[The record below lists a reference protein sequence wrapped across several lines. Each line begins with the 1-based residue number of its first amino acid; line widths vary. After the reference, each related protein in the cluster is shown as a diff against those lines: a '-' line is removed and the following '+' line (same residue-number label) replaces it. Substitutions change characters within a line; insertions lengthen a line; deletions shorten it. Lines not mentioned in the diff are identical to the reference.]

1 MRAEQTSFLFGANA
15 PFIEELYARYL
26 DDPNAVD
33 SEWRVFFGALDEEKS
48 AVLAETR
55 GASWAPNG
63 ARVIGAADLDA
74 LPAAAN
80 KNTKGKTAEERR
92 PTEGAAA
99 IGQPLV
105 GKRDGDLHA
114 AAQDTARALMLIRAY
129 RIRGHLEAEL
139 DPLGLV
145 RQAPHREL
153 DPATYGF
160 VEADWDRNILIFGAL
175 ALGES
180 ATLRQIMDRL
190 RKTYCGK
197 IGVEFMHISDPDQK
211 AWIQE
216 RIEAI
221 ENRTDFST
229 EGRKAILERV
239 VEAEGLERYLNV
251 KFVGTKRFG
260 LDGGESLIPGIE
272 QILKRG
278 GQLGVKEVVIGMP
291 HRGRLNTLVHVM
303 HKSYTA
309 LLSEFQGRS
318 SQPEEMRGS
327 GDVKYHLGASADRE
341 FDGNVVHL
349 SLVPNPSHLEAVN
362 PVVLGKARAK
372 QDQRGDAERS
382 QVMAILMHGDAA
394 FAGQGLVAE
403 SLDLSDLGGYRIGG
417 TIHFVVNNQIG
428 FTTLP
433 TYSRSGPYC
442 TEVAKIVQAPI
453 LHVNG
458 DDPEAVVHVS
468 RIATEFR
475 QRFKRDIV
483 IDMFCYRRHGHN
495 ESDEPMFTQP
505 LMYKEIGA
513 HKTVKEVYAGAL
525 VAEGVVTA
533 DEVGAMDA
541 ALREKLDK
549 SLDASAQYKPN
560 KADWLE
566 GKWTGFT
573 VAPGEEDRKGATAV
587 SMDEARKVGL
597 AISEAPKN
605 FDLNRKITRQL
616 QEKRKTIETG
626 KDIDW
631 STGEALALG
640 TLLAEGTPVRLS
652 GQDSGRG
659 TFSQRH
665 SVLID
670 QTSEAKYIPLNNIA
684 AGQAQFEVIDSPL
697 NEAGVLGFEYG
708 YSSAEPNALVLWE
721 AQFGDFAN
729 GAQVII
735 DQFLC
740 SGESKW
746 LRMNGLVMLLPHGYE
761 GQGPEHSSA
770 RLERYLQ
777 LSAEDNWQVVNP
789 TTPANYFHALRR
801 QMRRS
806 FRKPLIVMTPKSLLR
821 HKDCVSTLADFG
833 PGSSFRRILTE
844 TDKLA
849 DSAKVKRV
857 ILCSGKVYFD
867 LVAERRKR
875 KIDDIAILRIEQL
888 YPFPFAR
895 LGARLA
901 EYPNAEVVWCQEE
914 SENAGAWHF
923 VDRRIERAMASM
935 GGKATRPIYI
945 GRPESASPATGSLR
959 THIKEQADLV
969 DRALTVS

>member
-1 MRAEQTSFLFGANA
+1 MPQAEQTSFLFGANA
-15 PFIEELYARYL
+15 PFIEELYARFL
-26 DDPNAVD
+26 GDPTAVD
-33 SEWRVFFGALDEEKS
+33 SEWRTFFEALAEQQGD
-48 AVLAETR
+48 VLAEVR

-63 ARVIGAADLDA
+63 TRVIGAVDPET
-74 LPAAAN
+74 LPSPAN
-80 KNTKGKTAEERR
+80 RNVKGNGQASGKAN
-92 PTEGAAA
+92 GAAA
-99 IGQPLV
+99 PAAIAGQTEEAI
-105 GKRDGDLHA
+105 RA
-114 AAQDTARALMLIRAY
+114 AALDTSRAFLLIRSY
-129 RIRGHLEAEL
+129 RIRGHLEADL
-139 DPLGLV
+139 DPLGLIK
-145 RQAPHREL
+145 RELHREL

-160 VEADWDRNILIFGAL
+160 GENDWDRPILIFGAMG
-175 ALGES
+175 LGES
-180 ATLRQIMDRL
+180 ATLRQIWDRL
-190 RKTYCGK
+190 RKTYCGT
-197 IGVEFMHISDPDQK
+197 IGVEYMHISDPDQK

-216 RIEAI
+216 RIEHI
-221 ENRTDFST
+221 ENHTEFT
-229 EGRKAILERV
+229 VEGRRMILQRV
-239 VEAEGLERYLNV
+239 GEAEGLERYLGV

-260 LDGGESLIPGIE
+260 LDGGESLIPGLE

-278 GQLGVKEVVIGMP
+278 GQLGIRDVVIGMP
-291 HRGRLNTLVHVM
+291 HRGRLNTLVHVL

-309 LLSEFQGRS
+309 LFSEFQGRS

-341 FDGNVVHL
+341 FDGTTIHVSL
-349 SLVPNPSHLEAVN
+349 SSNPSHLEAVN

-372 QDQRGDAERS
+372 QDQRHDTERS

-403 SLDLSDLGGYRIGG
+403 SLDLSDLAGYRIGG
-417 TIHFVVNNQIG
+417 AIHFVVNNQIG

-433 TYSRSGPYC
+433 TAARSGPYC

-468 RIATEFR
+468 RIATEYR
-475 QRFKRDIV
+475 QHFKRDIV

-513 HKTVKEVYAGAL
+513 HKTVKEVYAARL
-525 VAEGVVTA
+525 EAEGVVTPA
-533 DEVGAMDA
+533 DVAQLDA
-541 ALREKLDK
+541 ELRAKLDK
-549 SLDASAQYKPN
+549 ALEAASQYKPN

-566 GKWTGFT
+566 GRWAGLT
-573 VAPGEEDRKGATAV
+573 VAPGEEDRKGQTAV
-587 SMDEARKVGL
+587 ELDRLISVGHAL
-597 AISEAPKN
+597 TEVPKG
-605 FDLNRKITRQL
+605 FDLNRKIARQL
-616 QEKRKTIETG
+616 LEKRKTIDTG
-626 KDIDW
+626 ENIDW
-631 STGEALALG
+631 ATGEALAFG

-665 SVLID
+665 SVLVD
-670 QTSEAKYIPLNNIA
+670 QINESKYIPLNHV
-684 AGQAQFEVIDSPL
+684 GPEQAHFEVIDSPL

-708 YSSAEPNALVLWE
+708 YSSAEPNALVMWE

-735 DQFLC
+735 DQFIC

-777 LSAEDNWQVVNP
+777 LSAEDNWQVVVP

-801 QMRRS
+801 QTRRS
-806 FRKPLIVMTPKSLLR
+806 FRKPLVVMTPKSLLR
-821 HKDCVSTLADFG
+821 HKDAVSRLQDFG
-833 PGSSFRRILTE
+833 PGTSFRRILAE
-844 TDKLA
+844 TDQLV
-849 DSAKVKRV
+849 DGAKVRRV

-867 LVAERRKR
+867 LLAERRKR
-875 KIDDIAILRIEQL
+875 KIDDIAIMRIEQL
-888 YPFPFAR
+888 YPFPFSR
-895 LGARLA
+895 LGVRLSQF
-901 EYPNAEVVWCQEE
+901 PNAEVVWCQEE
-914 SENAGAWHF
+914 PENMGGWHF
-923 VDRRIERAMASM
+923 VDRRIERALA
-935 GGKATRPIYI
+935 GLNIKATRPIYI
-945 GRPESASPATGSLR
+945 GRPEAASPATGSAR
-959 THIKEQADLV
+959 THVKEQADLV
-969 DRALTVS
+969 DRALTIA

>member
-15 PFIEELYARYL
+15 PFIEELYERYL
-26 DDPNAVD
+26 GDPNAVD
-33 SEWRVFFGALDEEKS
+33 AEWRTFFEALGEQKS
-48 AVLAETR
+48 DVLAEVR

-63 ARVIGAADLDA
+63 AHVIGTVDPDSLP
-74 LPAAAN
+74 PAAN
-80 KNTKGKTAEERR
+80 RNVKGN
-92 PTEGAAA
+92 GAAVPAA
-99 IGQPLV
+99 IA
-105 GKRDGDLHA
+105 GKSEEDIRA
-114 AAQDTARALMLIRAY
+114 AAWDTSRAFLLIRSY
-129 RIRGHLEAEL
+129 RIRGHLEADL

-153 DPATYGF
+153 DPTTYGF
-160 VEADWDRNILIFGAL
+160 SETDWDRPILIFGT
-175 ALGES
+175 LGLSEA

-197 IGVEFMHISDPDQK
+197 IGVEYMHISDPDQK

-216 RIEAI
+216 RIEHI
-221 ENRTDFST
+221 ENRTEFT
-229 EGRKAILERV
+229 VEGRRMILQRV
-239 VEAEGLERYLNV
+239 VEAEGLERYLGV

-260 LDGGESLIPGIE
+260 LDGGESMIPGIE

-278 GQLGVKEVVIGMP
+278 AQLGIRDVVIGMP
-291 HRGRLNTLVHVM
+291 HRGRLNTLVHVLN
-303 HKSYTA
+303 KSYTA
-309 LLSEFQGRS
+309 LFSEFQGRS

-341 FDGNVVHL
+341 FDGTTVHVSL
-349 SLVPNPSHLEAVN
+349 SPNPSHLEAVD

-372 QDQRGDAERS
+372 QDQRGDSERG

-417 TIHFVVNNQIG
+417 TVHFIVNNQIG

-505 LMYKEIGA
+505 LMYKMIAG
-513 HKTVKEVYAGAL
+513 HKSVKEVYAGRL
-525 VAEGVVTA
+525 ETEGVVTPA
-533 DEVGAMDA
+533 EVTQLDA

-549 SLDASAQYKPN
+549 ALEAAAQYKPN

-566 GKWTGFT
+566 GRWAGLT

-587 SMDEARKVGL
+587 ELDQLLAVGR
-597 AISEAPKN
+597 AISEPPKN
-605 FDLNRKITRQL
+605 FDLNRKIARLL
-616 QEKRKTIETG
+616 QEKRKAIETG

-631 STGEALALG
+631 ATGEALAWG

-652 GQDSGRG
+652 GQDSCRG

-665 SVLID
+665 AVLVD
-670 QTSEAKYIPLNNIA
+670 QTGEAKYVPLNHVAEI
-684 AGQAQFEVIDSPL
+684 QAHFEGIDSPL

-735 DQFLC
+735 DQFIC

-777 LSAEDNWQVVNP
+777 LSAEDNWQVINP

-806 FRKPLIVMTPKSLLR
+806 FRKPLVVMTPKSLLR
-821 HKDCVSTLADFG
+821 HKECVSTLADFG
-833 PGSSFRRILTE
+833 PGTSFRRILAE
-844 TDKLA
+844 TDPLTE
-849 DSAKVKRV
+849 DIKVRRV

-888 YPFPFAR
+888 YPFPFSR
-895 LGARLA
+895 LGVRLSQ
-901 EYPNAEVVWCQEE
+901 YPNAEVVWCQEE
-914 SENAGAWHF
+914 PENMGAWSF
-923 VDRRIERAMASM
+923 VDRRIERALSGLNA
-935 GGKATRPIYI
+935 RPIYI
-945 GRPESASPATGSLR
+945 GRPEAASPATGSAR
-959 THIKEQADLV
+959 THVKEQADLV
-969 DRALTVS
+969 DRALTIA